1 MAEIYST
8 TVSDF
13 MTNSYL
19 VVADG
24 EAALVDPGD
33 DADKLSAMIARSGA
47 EVKYLLATHCHI
59 DHIGGAAEMAR
70 RLGLEL
76 MAGEKDEFLL
86 DKLEETCTLFGL
98 PQKEKPSVGTY
109 LEDGMELALGGSTL
123 RFMSAPGHSPGS
135 HVIVVDTNDIIV
147 GDVLFQGS
155 VGRTDLPG
163 GDTRT
168 LMESIRDVILPMDDA
183 VTVHTGHGPPT
194 TVGRERRENFF
205 IIEWGLA
212 S

>member
-1 MAEIYST
+1 M
-8 TVSDF
+8 
-13 MTNSYL
+13 
-19 VVADG
+19 
-24 EAALVDPGD
+24 VD
-33 DADKLSAMIARSGA
+33 A
-47 EVKYLLATHCHI
+47 
-59 DHIGGAAEMAR
+59 
-70 RLGLEL
+70 
-76 MAGEKDEFLL
+76 
-86 DKLEETCTLFGL
+86 
-98 PQKEKPSVGTY
+98 
-109 LEDGMELALGGSTL
+109 
-123 RFMSAPGHSPGS
+123 
-135 HVIVVDTNDIIV
+135 NDIIV

-168 LMESIRDVILPMDDA
+168 LMESIRDVILPLDDA